1 MVEEAG
7 DFLEV
12 VVVLASLEVEV
23 PCQEELVVAST
34 DHEVHVD
41 DGHVDR
47 VGHGD
52 QVGQVVVASWVSL
65 AAS

>member
-1 MVEEAG
+1 MVG
-7 DFLEV
+7 DSLEV

-23 PCQEELVVAST
+23 PCLEELVEAST
-34 DHEVHVD
+34 DHEGHVD
-41 DGHVDR
+41 HDGHVDR